1 MARLNV
7 AVLIS
12 GRGSNLQALI
22 DGCAV
27 ADFPAQI
34 GLVISNVAGAAGLD
48 RAQEAG
54 IATDVIDHRDYIDR
68 EGFEAALDRALTA
81 AGIELISLA
90 GFMRL
95 LTPEFIAAFRYRI
108 LNIHPALLPNFP
120 GAHAHR
126 DALAAGVNKSGCSA
140 HLVDEGVDT
149 GPIILQQPV
158 EVLPDDT
165 EQSLAARILPHEH
178 RLLPEAVRL
187 LAAGRLKV
195 DGGIVRILPE
205 K

>member
-1 MARLNV
+1 MRFAVMA
-7 AVLIS
+7 S
-12 GRGSNLQALI
+12 GRGSNFQALI
-22 DGCAV
+22 DARTRDELPNV
-27 ADFPAQI
+27 ELVQLIVNKHKAQAI
-34 GLVISNVAGAAGLD
+34 A
-48 RAQEAG
+48 RAE
-54 IATDVIDHRDYIDR
+54 
-68 EGFEAALDRALTA
+68 A
-81 AGIELISLA
+81 AGIPWKFIDSEVMSRAEFDQRALAVLHNCGAEAVVLA

-95 LTPEFIAAFRYRI
+95 LTPEFIGTFRHYI
-108 LNIHPALLPNFP
+108 LNVHPALLPNFP

-126 DALAAGVNKSGCSA
+126 DALAAGVNESGCSA

-149 GPIILQQPV
+149 GPIILQQSV
-158 EVLPDDT
+158 EVLPGDT
-165 EQSLAARILPHEH
+165 EEILAARILPHEH

>member
-1 MARLNV
+1 MRFAVMA
-7 AVLIS
+7 S
-12 GRGSNLQALI
+12 GRGSNFQALI
-22 DGCAV
+22 DARTRDELPNV
-27 ADFPAQI
+27 ELVQLIVNKHKAQAI
-34 GLVISNVAGAAGLD
+34 A
-48 RAQEAG
+48 RAE
-54 IATDVIDHRDYIDR
+54 
-68 EGFEAALDRALTA
+68 A
-81 AGIELISLA
+81 AGIPWKFIDSEVMSRAEFDQRALAVLHDCGAEAVVLA

-95 LTPEFIAAFRYRI
+95 LTPEFIGTFRHHI

-126 DALAAGVNKSGCSA
+126 DALAAGVNESGCSA

-149 GPIILQQPV
+149 GPIILQQSV
-158 EVLPDDT
+158 EVLPGDT
-165 EQSLAARILPHEH
+165 EEILAARILPHEH
-178 RLLPEAVRL
+178 RLLAEAVRL

>member
-1 MARLNV
+1 MRFAVMA
-7 AVLIS
+7 S
-12 GRGSNLQALI
+12 GRGSNFQALI
-22 DGCAV
+22 DARTRDELPNV
-27 ADFPAQI
+27 E
-34 GLVISNVAGAAGLD
+34 LVQLIVNKHKA
-48 RAQEAG
+48 RA
-54 IATDVIDHRDYIDR
+54 IA
-68 EGFEAALDRALTA
+68 RAEA
-81 AGIELISLA
+81 AGIPWKFIDSEVMSRAEFDQRALAVLHDCGAEAVVLA

-95 LTPEFIAAFRYRI
+95 LTPEFIGTFRHHI

-126 DALAAGVNKSGCSA
+126 DALAAGVNESGCSA

-149 GPIILQQPV
+149 GPIILQQSV
-158 EVLPDDT
+158 EVLPGDT
-165 EQSLAARILPHEH
+165 EEILAARILPHEH

>member
-1 MARLNV
+1 MRFAVMA
-7 AVLIS
+7 S
-12 GRGSNLQALI
+12 GRGSNFQALI
-22 DGCAV
+22 DARTRDELPNV
-27 ADFPAQI
+27 ELVQLIVNKHKAQAI
-34 GLVISNVAGAAGLD
+34 A
-48 RAQEAG
+48 RAE
-54 IATDVIDHRDYIDR
+54 
-68 EGFEAALDRALTA
+68 A
-81 AGIELISLA
+81 AGIPWKFIDSEVMSRAEFDQRALAVLHDCGAEAVVLA

-95 LTPEFIAAFRYRI
+95 LTPEFIGAFRHRI

-126 DALAAGVNKSGCSA
+126 DALAAGVNESGCSA

-149 GPIILQQPV
+149 GPIILQQSV
-158 EVLPDDT
+158 EVLPGDT
-165 EQSLAARILPHEH
+165 EEILAARILPHEH
-178 RLLPEAVRL
+178 RLLPEAVGL

>member
-1 MARLNV
+1 MRFAVMA
-7 AVLIS
+7 S
-12 GRGSNLQALI
+12 GRGSNFQALI
-22 DGCAV
+22 DARTRDELPNV
-27 ADFPAQI
+27 ELLQLIVNKPKAQAI
-34 GLVISNVAGAAGLD
+34 A
-48 RAQEAG
+48 RAE
-54 IATDVIDHRDYIDR
+54 
-68 EGFEAALDRALTA
+68 A
-81 AGIELISLA
+81 AGIPWKFIDSEVMSRAEFDQRALAVLHDCGAEAVVLA

-95 LTPEFIAAFRYRI
+95 LTPEFIGTFRHHI

-126 DALAAGVNKSGCSA
+126 DVLAAGVNESGCSA

-158 EVLPDDT
+158 DVLPDDT
-165 EQSLAARILPHEH
+165 EESLAARVLPHEH

-187 LAAGRLKV
+187 LAAGRLEV
-195 DGGIVRILPE
+195 DDGIVRILPE

>member
-1 MARLNV
+1 MRFAVMA
-7 AVLIS
+7 S
-12 GRGSNLQALI
+12 GRGSNFQALI
-22 DGCAV
+22 DAHARGELPDVELVQLIVNKREAQAIARAKAV
-27 ADFPAQI
+27 GIPWAFIDSGMLSRAEFDRHA
-34 GLVISNVAGAAGLD
+34 LAVLRDCGA
-48 RAQEAG
+48 EA
-54 IATDVIDHRDYIDR
+54 VV
-68 EGFEAALDRALTA
+68 
-81 AGIELISLA
+81 LA

-95 LTPEFIAAFRYRI
+95 LTPEFIGAFRHRI

-126 DALAAGVNKSGCSA
+126 DALAAGVNESGCSA

-158 EVLPDDT
+158 EILPGDT
-165 EQSLAARILPHEH
+165 EEILAARILPHEH

-187 LAAGRLKV
+187 LAAGRLEV
-195 DGGIVRILPE
+195 DGDIVRILPE

>member
-1 MARLNV
+1 MRFAVMA
-7 AVLIS
+7 S
-12 GRGSNLQALI
+12 GRGSNFQALI
-22 DGCAV
+22 DARTRDELPNV
-27 ADFPAQI
+27 ELVQLIVNKHKAQAI
-34 GLVISNVAGAAGLD
+34 A
-48 RAQEAG
+48 RAE
-54 IATDVIDHRDYIDR
+54 
-68 EGFEAALDRALTA
+68 A
-81 AGIELISLA
+81 AGIPWKFIDSEVMSRAEFDQRALAVLHNCGAEAVVLA

-95 LTPEFIAAFRYRI
+95 LTPEFIGTFRHHI

-126 DALAAGVNKSGCSA
+126 DALAAGVNESGCSA

-149 GPIILQQPV
+149 GPIILQQSV
-158 EVLPDDT
+158 EVLPGDT
-165 EQSLAARILPHEH
+165 EEILAARILPHEH

>member
-1 MARLNV
+1 MMA
-7 AVLIS
+7 S
-12 GRGSNLQALI
+12 GRGSNFQALI
-22 DGCAV
+22 DARGRDELPDV
-27 ADFPAQI
+27 ELVQLIVNKREAQAI
-34 GLVISNVAGAAGLD
+34 A
-48 RAQEAG
+48 RAE
-54 IATDVIDHRDYIDR
+54 
-68 EGFEAALDRALTA
+68 A
-81 AGIELISLA
+81 AGIPWTFIDSDVMSRTEFDRRALAVLHDGGIEAVVLA

-95 LTPEFIAAFRYRI
+95 LTPEFISAFRHRI

-126 DALAAGVNKSGCSA
+126 DVLAAGVNESGCSA

-149 GPIILQQPV
+149 GPIILQQSV
-158 EVLPDDT
+158 DVLPGDT
-165 EQSLAARILPHEH
+165 EEILAARILPHEH

>member
-1 MARLNV
+1 MRFAVMA
-7 AVLIS
+7 S
-12 GRGSNLQALI
+12 GRGSNFQALI
-22 DGCAV
+22 DARTRDELPNV
-27 ADFPAQI
+27 E
-34 GLVISNVAGAAGLD
+34 LVQLIVNKHKA
-48 RAQEAG
+48 RA
-54 IATDVIDHRDYIDR
+54 IA
-68 EGFEAALDRALTA
+68 RAEA
-81 AGIELISLA
+81 AGIPWKFIDSDAMSRAEFDQRALAVLHDCGAEAVVLA

-95 LTPEFIAAFRYRI
+95 LTPEFIGTFRHHI

-126 DALAAGVNKSGCSA
+126 DALAAGVNESGCSA

-149 GPIILQQPV
+149 GPIILQQSV
-158 EVLPDDT
+158 EVLPGDT
-165 EQSLAARILPHEH
+165 EEILAARILPHEH

>member
-1 MARLNV
+1 MRFAVMA
-7 AVLIS
+7 S
-12 GRGSNLQALI
+12 GRGSNFQALI
-22 DGCAV
+22 DAHARGELPGAELVLLIVNKRDAQAV
-27 ADFPAQI
+27 A
-34 GLVISNVAGAAGLD
+34 
-48 RAQEAG
+48 RAE
-54 IATDVIDHRDYIDR
+54 
-68 EGFEAALDRALTA
+68 A
-81 AGIELISLA
+81 AGIPWAFIDSEAMPRAEFDRRALAVLRDCGADAVVLA

-95 LTPEFIAAFRYRI
+95 LTPEFIAAFRYCI

-126 DALAAGVNKSGCSA
+126 DALAAGVSESGCSA

-158 EVLPDDT
+158 EVLPNDT
-165 EQSLAARILPHEH
+165 EESLAARILPHEH
-178 RLLPEAVRL
+178 RLLAEAVRL
-187 LAAGRLKV
+187 LAAGRLEV

>member
-1 MARLNV
+1 MRFAVMA
-7 AVLIS
+7 S
-12 GRGSNLQALI
+12 GRGSNFQALI
-22 DGCAV
+22 DARTRDELPNV
-27 ADFPAQI
+27 ELVQLIVNKHKAQAI
-34 GLVISNVAGAAGLD
+34 A
-48 RAQEAG
+48 RAE
-54 IATDVIDHRDYIDR
+54 
-68 EGFEAALDRALTA
+68 A
-81 AGIELISLA
+81 AGIPWKFINSEVMSRAEFDQRALAVLHDCGAEAVVLA

-95 LTPEFIAAFRYRI
+95 LTPEFIGTFRHHI

-126 DALAAGVNKSGCSA
+126 DALAAGVNESGCSA

-149 GPIILQQPV
+149 GPIILQQSV
-158 EVLPDDT
+158 EVLPGDT
-165 EQSLAARILPHEH
+165 EEILAARILPHEH

>member
-1 MARLNV
+1 MRFAVMA
-7 AVLIS
+7 S
-12 GRGSNLQALI
+12 GRWSNFQALI
-22 DGCAV
+22 DAQARGELPDVELVQLIVNKREAQAIARAEAV
-27 ADFPAQI
+27 GIPWAFIDSGMLSRAEF
-34 GLVISNVAGAAGLD
+34 D
-48 RAQEAG
+48 R
-54 IATDVIDHRDYIDR
+54 
-68 EGFEAALDRALTA
+68 RALA
-81 AGIELISLA
+81 VLRDCGAEAVVLA

-95 LTPEFIAAFRYRI
+95 LTPEFIGAFRHRI

-126 DALAAGVNKSGCSA
+126 DALAAGVNESGCSA

-158 EVLPDDT
+158 EILPGDT
-165 EQSLAARILPHEH
+165 EEILAARILPHEH

-187 LAAGRLKV
+187 LAAGRLEV
-195 DGGIVRILPE
+195 DGDIVRILPE

>member
-1 MARLNV
+1 MHFAVMA
-7 AVLIS
+7 S
-12 GRGSNLQALI
+12 GRGSNFQALI
-22 DGCAV
+22 DARARGELPDAELV
-27 ADFPAQI
+27 RLIVNKRGAQAI
-34 GLVISNVAGAAGLD
+34 R
-48 RAQEAG
+48 RAE
-54 IATDVIDHRDYIDR
+54 
-68 EGFEAALDRALTA
+68 A
-81 AGIELISLA
+81 AGIPWTFIDSGVMSRIEFDRRALAVLHDCGAEAVVLA

-95 LTPEFIAAFRYRI
+95 LTPEFIGAFRHRI

-126 DALAAGVNKSGCSA
+126 DALAAGVNESGCSA

-165 EQSLAARILPHEH
+165 EASLAARILPHEH

-187 LAAGRLKV
+187 LAAGRLEV
-195 DGGIVRILPE
+195 DGATVRILPE

>member
-1 MARLNV
+1 MDKRIGDPPTCHPVLDARHVAQARIVLCDLDGCLISEGRAFDEAPDFVAGCGDRLWIVSNRSDMTAAAL
-7 AVLIS
+7 AVLRDC
-12 GRGSNLQALI
+12 GAE
-22 DGCAV
+22 AV
-27 ADFPAQI
+27 
-34 GLVISNVAGAAGLD
+34 V
-48 RAQEAG
+48 
-54 IATDVIDHRDYIDR
+54 
-68 EGFEAALDRALTA
+68 
-81 AGIELISLA
+81 LA

-126 DALAAGVNKSGCSA
+126 DALAAGVSESGCSA
-140 HLVDEGVDT
+140 HLVDEGIDT
-149 GPIILQQPV
+149 GPVILQQPV

-165 EQSLAARILPHEH
+165 EESLAARILPHEH

-187 LAAGRLKV
+187 LAAGRLEV